1 MPQTFLLP
9 AISHVHEQAA
19 LSGSFNTDDTALF
32 EQNGLPVRVVEGE
45 PKNMKLTYHSDSA
58 ELCMNPGP
66 STT

>member
-19 LSGSFNTDDTALF
+19 LYGSFNTDDTALF

-45 PKNMKLTYHSDSA
+45 PKNMKLTYHSDFA
-58 ELCMNPGP
+58 ELCTNPG
-66 STT
+66 SFTT